1 MSAKNRRPC
10 RFLNALAA
18 ACMATVTA
26 TAAAATTA
34 SASPAFRWEEV
45 SAGAGKTVEID
56 KNRIARLKNGQT
68 AAWMRLKLDHPL
80 LDFEQ
85 QLRYTAVQA
94 LNHYDCVAG
103 HYVTRQRIYLLDGRT
118 VRTEKVNGRPLAVQ
132 PDSLDAR
139 VLDEVCRPRTVR
151 EMEQTAERAA
161 TAATTTAQDA
171 RPRAMHAEMVSAGE
185 SAQPRSMKVADTP
198 AGAQAAET
206 PAAKP
211 RLFDMPLIDKSK
223 AEDPYKGAAPP
234 ASPAPP
240 APAPAAVKP
249 AAKSATA
256 AASAGSATAAARTA
270 PVLPVQVQELS
281 RQERERMLATSGPRK
296 VVAKKKTPET
306 PPAPPPPDF
315 THVHWG
321 YAGLGAPENW
331 GRIPGNAT
339 CGLGNRQSPIDIRGG
354 IKVDLEAI
362 KFDYR
367 PSQFRITD
375 NGHTV
380 QVDVGEG
387 NTLTLTGRTYQLVQF
402 HFHRPSEERVNGK
415 AYDMVAHLV
424 HRDFDNNLAV
434 VAVLMEMGA
443 DNPFIQTL
451 WNYMPLEV
459 GMSVEPPD
467 VTIDLNQLLPEK
479 RTYYTYMGS
488 LTTPPCTENVLWMVM
503 KHPVPVSL
511 QQIGIFA
518 RLYPHNA
525 RPVQPANDRLIKE
538 SR

>member
-1 MSAKNRRPC
+1 MSARTR
-10 RFLNALAA
+10 RFLIALTA
-18 ACMATVTA
+18 ACLTAAA
-26 TAAAATTA
+26 TAATSSSATP
-34 SASPAFRWEEV
+34 PARWQMV
-45 SAGAGKTVEID
+45 SGSTGKTVEID

-68 AAWMRLKLDHPL
+68 AAWTRLTLDHPV

-85 QLRYTAVQA
+85 QVRYTAVQA
-94 LNHYDCVAG
+94 LNHYDCTAG
-103 HYVTRQRIYLLDGRT
+103 SYVTRQRIYLLDGRAMK
-118 VRTEKVNGRPLAVQ
+118 TEKVSGRPLAVQ

-139 VLDEVCRPRTVR
+139 LLEEVCKPRTVG

-161 TAATTTAQDA
+161 VAAAAAQEA
-171 RPRAMHAEMVSAGE
+171 RPRAMRAEMVSAAEAVPSRG
-185 SAQPRSMKVADTP
+185 MKVADTP
-198 AGAQAAET
+198 PAAPAAEAS
-206 PAAKP
+206 PGKQ
-211 RLFDMPLIDKSK
+211 RLFDMPVIDKSK
-223 AEDPYKGAAPP
+223 AEDPYKGAAAP
-234 ASPAPP
+234 A
-240 APAPAAVKP
+240 APAAVSAKP
-249 AAKSATA
+249 AAAAVPVATPKA
-256 AASAGSATAAARTA
+256 APPALPA
-270 PVLPVQVQELS
+270 PVQELS
-281 RQERERMLATSGPRK
+281 RQERERMLATSGPRTAA
-296 VVAKKKTPET
+296 VKKKAPEPPPP
-306 PPAPPPPDF
+306 PPAPDF

-321 YAGLGAPENW
+321 YAGLGGPDNW

-339 CGLGNRQSPIDIRGG
+339 CGTGKRQSPIDIRGG
-354 IKVDLEAI
+354 IQVDLEPI
-362 KFDYR
+362 RFDYR
-367 PSQFRITD
+367 PTQFRVTD

-387 NTLTLTGRTYQLVQF
+387 NTITLTGRTYQLVQF
-402 HFHRPSEERVNGK
+402 HFHRPSEERVNGR

-434 VAVLMEMGA
+434 VAVLMEKGM

-467 VTIDLNQLLPEK
+467 VVIDLSKLLPEK
-479 RTYYTYMGS
+479 REYYTYMGS

-503 KHPVPVSL
+503 KNPVPVSL

-525 RPVQPANDRLIKE
+525 RPVQPANDRLIKS